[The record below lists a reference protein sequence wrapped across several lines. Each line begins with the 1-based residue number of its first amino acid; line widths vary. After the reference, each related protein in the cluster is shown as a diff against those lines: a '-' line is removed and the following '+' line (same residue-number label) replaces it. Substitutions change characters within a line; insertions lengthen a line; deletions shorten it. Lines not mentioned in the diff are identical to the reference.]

1 MNFNL
6 VMSLLMVSSE
16 RETVHVFR
24 LGGQQCGGGG
34 QCGVKAVGAG
44 ASASSS
50 PTAGGGGNG
59 RG

>member
-6 VMSLLMVSSE
+6 VGSLSSE

-24 LGGQQCGGGG
+24 LNGQQGGGGG
-34 QCGVKAVGAG
+34 QGGVKAVGAG

-50 PTAGGGGNG
+50 PTAGCGVS
-59 RG
+59 RRE